1 MHKSRSRFKDHEL
14 MRFNNN
20 KRTKMFENQPMA
32 NTWSK
37 HPADLYGRHRT
48 VDDCPA
54 EAVLVREVACVVSL
68 VAVIFI
74 VQAEHWLL
82 SVGWQLFLQPGG
94 DLGPMR
100 KAEERSVHWCCC
112 CLQVRFCSINATQH
126 NLAAPDIHHSEFLQ
140 FSLCEETPFWVFKVL
155 CVWGILYWVFAVCC
169 LWGSLSLV
177 LAVLCVWRITILFA
191 VLCVWGIAILFAV
204 LSL

>member
-1 MHKSRSRFKDHEL
+1 
-14 MRFNNN
+14 
-20 KRTKMFENQPMA
+20 MFENQPMA

-82 SVGWQLFLQPGG
+82 SVGRQLFLQPGG

-177 LAVLCVWRITILFA
+177 LAVLCVWRITILFV
-191 VLCVWGIAILFAV
+191 VLCVWGITILFAV